1 MVQTSTGRREKI
13 VIDPVAA
20 AVPLRRM
27 LKQSRHGNMADL
39 IEALGLLGYDADRLK
54 TDAVGLLIVKGPEEL
69 FELVREDLYGLGH
82 EQLHVAALSR
92 FDGLL
97 AKRMVY
103 QGTVDGIQRLEPRD
117 VFRDALLTGAEYVVL
132 FHNHPSGR
140 IQPSRLD
147 KRTTKDIFRV
157 GKMLGIEIIDHII
170 CHNDRAFSMR
180 RADMLPKLSRRIKP
194 SGDSQCYRK

>member
-1 MVQTSTGRREKI
+1 MALTSTGRREKI

-20 AVPLRRM
+20 AVPLLRM
-27 LKQSRHGNMADL
+27 LKRCRCGNTVDL
-39 IEALGLLGYDADRLK
+39 IEALTLLGYDADRLK
-54 TDAVGLLIVKGPEEL
+54 KDTAGLLIVRGPEEL
-69 FELVREDLYGLGH
+69 FELVREDLHGLGH
-82 EQLHVAALSR
+82 EQLHVVALTR

-103 QGTVDGIQRLEPRD
+103 QGTVDGIRRLEPRD
-117 VFRDALLTGAEYVVL
+117 VFRDALLTGAEYVAL

-147 KRTTKDIFRV
+147 RRTTKEIFRV
-157 GKMLGIEIIDHII
+157 GKTLGIEIIDHII

-180 RADMLPKLSRRIKP
+180 RANMLPKLSRRK
-194 SGDSQCYRK
+194 

>member
-1 MVQTSTGRREKI
+1 MVLISTGRREKI

-20 AVPLRRM
+20 AVPLLRM
-27 LKQSRHGNMADL
+27 LRRCRCGNAADL
-39 IEALGLLGYDADRLK
+39 IEALTLLGHDADNLK
-54 TDAVGLLIVKGPEEL
+54 KDTAGLLIVRGPEEL
-69 FELVREDLYGLGH
+69 FELVREDLHGLGH
-82 EQLHVAALSR
+82 EQLHVAALTR

-117 VFRDALLTGAEYVVL
+117 VFRDALLTGAEYVAL

-147 KRTTKDIFRV
+147 RRTTKEMFRV
-157 GKMLGIEIIDHII
+157 GKTLGVEIIDHII

-180 RADMLPKLSRRIKP
+180 RARMLPRLTRRK
-194 SGDSQCYRK
+194 

>member
-1 MVQTSTGRREKI
+1 MVLTSAGIREKI
-13 VIDPVAA
+13 EIDPVAA

-27 LKQSRHGNMADL
+27 LEQSRHRNTADL
-39 IEALGLLGYDADRLK
+39 LEALALLGYDMESLSRDTA
-54 TDAVGLLIVKGPEEL
+54 GLLIVRGAEEL
-69 FELVREDLYGLGH
+69 FELVREDLHGLGQ

-117 VFRDALLTGAEYVVL
+117 IFRDALLTGAEYVVL
-132 FHNHPSGR
+132 FHNHPSGH
-140 IQPSRLD
+140 IQPSPLD
-147 KRTTKDIFRV
+147 KRTTKEMCRV
-157 GKMLGIEIIDHII
+157 GRALGIEILDHII

-180 RADMLPKLSRRIKP
+180 RAKMLPKLRRKI
-194 SGDSQCYRK
+194 

>member
-1 MVQTSTGRREKI
+1 MVQISTERREKI

-20 AVPLRRM
+20 AVPLLRM
-27 LKQSRHGNMADL
+27 LRQSPHGNTADL
-39 IEALGLLGYDADRLK
+39 IEALTLLGYDPDSLK
-54 TDAVGLLIVKGPEEL
+54 RDTVGLLIVRGPEEL
-69 FELVREDLYGLGH
+69 FELVREDLHALGH

-117 VFRDALLTGAEYVVL
+117 IFRDALMTGAEYVVL
-132 FHNHPSGR
+132 FHNHPSGQV
-140 IQPSRLD
+140 QPSRLD
-147 KRTTKDIFRV
+147 KRTTKEMFRV
-157 GKMLGIEIIDHII
+157 GKMLGIEILDHIV

-180 RADMLPKLSRRIKP
+180 RAKMLPKLTRRI
-194 SGDSQCYRK
+194 

>member
-1 MVQTSTGRREKI
+1 MVLTSTGRRGEI

-20 AVPLRRM
+20 AAPLRRM
-27 LKQSRHGNMADL
+27 LKESRHGNTADL
-39 IEALGLLGYDADRLK
+39 IEALTLLGHDTDSLK
-54 TDAVGLLIVKGPEEL
+54 RETVGLLIVRGPEEL
-69 FELVREDLYGLGH
+69 FELVREDLFGLGN
-82 EQLHVAALSR
+82 EQLHVAALNR

-117 VFRDALLTGAEYVVL
+117 IFRDALLTGAEYVAL
-132 FHNHPSGR
+132 FHNHPSGC

-147 KRTTKDIFRV
+147 RRTTKDIFRV
-157 GKMLGIEIIDHII
+157 GKTLGIEIIDHII

-180 RADMLPKLSRRIKP
+180 RANMLPKLSRRK
-194 SGDSQCYRK
+194 

>member
-1 MVQTSTGRREKI
+1 MVLTSTESRRST

-27 LKQSRHGNMADL
+27 LKQSLHESTPDL
-39 IEALGLLGYDADRLK
+39 IEALTLLGYDADSLNDDTR
-54 TDAVGLLIVKGPEEL
+54 GLLIVRGPEEL
-69 FELVREDLYGLGH
+69 FELVRNELYGLGH
-82 EQLHVAALSR
+82 EQLHVAALNR
-92 FDGLL
+92 FDGIL

-103 QGTVDGIQRLEPRD
+103 QGTVDGIRKLEPRD

-132 FHNHPSGR
+132 FHNHPSGH

-147 KRTTKDIFRV
+147 KRTTREMCRV
-157 GKMLGIEIIDHII
+157 GKTLGIEVLDHIV

-180 RADMLPKLSRRIKP
+180 RAKMLPELL
-194 SGDSQCYRK
+194 RKK

>member
-1 MVQTSTGRREKI
+1 MVLTSTGRREKI

-20 AVPLRRM
+20 AVPLLRM
-27 LKQSRHGNMADL
+27 LKQCRCGNTADL
-39 IEALGLLGYDADRLK
+39 IEALALLGYDADRLK
-54 TDAVGLLIVKGPEEL
+54 RDSVGLLIVRGPEEL

-82 EQLHVAALSR
+82 EQLHVAALTR

-132 FHNHPSGR
+132 FHNHPSGC
-140 IQPSRLD
+140 IQPSGLD
-147 KRTTKDIFRV
+147 RRTTKEIFRV
-157 GKMLGIEIIDHII
+157 GKTLGIEIIDHII

-180 RADMLPKLSRRIKP
+180 RANMLPKLSRRK
-194 SGDSQCYRK
+194 

>member
-1 MVQTSTGRREKI
+1 MALTSTGRRERI

-20 AVPLRRM
+20 AVPLLRM
-27 LKQSRHGNMADL
+27 LKQCRCGNTADL
-39 IEALGLLGYDADRLK
+39 IEALTLLGYDTDRLK
-54 TDAVGLLIVKGPEEL
+54 NAVGLLIVRGPEAL

-97 AKRMVY
+97 AKRMVC
-103 QGTVDGIQRLEPRD
+103 QGTVDGIRRLEPRD
-117 VFRDALLTGAEYVVL
+117 VFRDALLTGAEYVAL
-132 FHNHPSGR
+132 FHNHPSGC

-147 KRTTKDIFRV
+147 RRTTKEMCRV
-157 GKMLGIEIIDHII
+157 GKTLGIDILDHII

-180 RADMLPKLSRRIKP
+180 RAGMLPRLTRRK
-194 SGDSQCYRK
+194 

>member
-1 MVQTSTGRREKI
+1 MVLTSTGRREKI

-27 LKQSRHGNMADL
+27 LKQCPRENTADL
-39 IEALGLLGYDADRLK
+39 IEALTLLGHNTDRLK
-54 TDAVGLLIVKGPEEL
+54 RDTVGLLIVRGPEAL
-69 FELVREDLYGLGH
+69 FELVREEMHGLGQ
-82 EQLHVAALSR
+82 EQLHVAALTR

-103 QGTVDGIQRLEPRD
+103 RGTVDGIRRLEPRD
-117 VFRDALLTGAEYVVL
+117 VFRDALLTGAEYVAL

-147 KRTTKDIFRV
+147 RRTTKDMCRV
-157 GKMLGIEIIDHII
+157 GKTLGIEIIDHII

-180 RADMLPKLSRRIKP
+180 RANMLPKLTRRI
-194 SGDSQCYRK
+194 

>member
-1 MVQTSTGRREKI
+1 MVLTSTGRREKI

-27 LKQSRHGNMADL
+27 LKQCPRENTADL
-39 IEALGLLGYDADRLK
+39 IEALTLLGHNTDRLK
-54 TDAVGLLIVKGPEEL
+54 RDTVGLLIVRGPEAL
-69 FELVREDLYGLGH
+69 FELVREEMHGLGH
-82 EQLHVAALSR
+82 EQLHVAALTR

-103 QGTVDGIQRLEPRD
+103 RGTVDGIRRLEPRD
-117 VFRDALLTGAEYVVL
+117 VFRDALLTGAEYVAL

-147 KRTTKDIFRV
+147 RRTTKDMCRV
-157 GKMLGIEIIDHII
+157 GKTLGIEIIDHII

-180 RADMLPKLSRRIKP
+180 RANMLPKLTRRI
-194 SGDSQCYRK
+194 